1 MELLYPLNNYIPL
14 PSAIVIANMYA
25 GRENIY
31 NIESYIKLTREWIN
45 GLILDL
51 DTLDYTKILEQ
62 KSIKQHKNSFNRF
75 E

>member
-1 MELLYPLNNYIPL
+1 
-14 PSAIVIANMYA
+14 MYA

-62 KSIKQHKNSFNRF
+62 KLIKQHKKSFNRF